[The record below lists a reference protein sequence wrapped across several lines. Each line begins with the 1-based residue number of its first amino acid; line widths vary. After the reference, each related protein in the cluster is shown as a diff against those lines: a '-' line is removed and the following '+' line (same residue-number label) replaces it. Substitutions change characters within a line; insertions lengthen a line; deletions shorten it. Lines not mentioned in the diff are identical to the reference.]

1 MQRFP
6 LVHVVLL
13 TTAIAGGAA
22 AIAVAAATS
31 AQISSTVETQL
42 TNRAEVYASILMLES
57 NLALDRRQIHRK
69 VRVMGSHRDVLDI
82 LVVGG
87 DPLTVLGATNQE
99 SYGIP
104 LRDVHRNWETRF
116 RLLDELREQHELDIE
131 RREFHYAL
139 PFSLTNL
146 NDASLRS
153 TPDRR
158 VPGAVLVRLDP
169 SEFLNR
175 ARQQHRTLLTAVLGT
190 VGCLIAVLLFS
201 LTRQVILPLRMLQRR
216 LEGRAQGASQRTAPS
231 MPNQDLQSL
240 GDSIWSLFDV
250 AERTNDHMRSIVTC
264 ATDGI
269 ITIDTKGTILLFNPG
284 AEKMFRASS
293 TDAVGKSISQFIPDD
308 LRGSHDESLRA
319 VAEGRRPRILGF
331 AREVHALRADGT
343 TFPCSLAV
351 NAAVIRGEPCYVG
364 ILRDMTEELRARQE
378 LDEARKQAEVGARAK
393 SSFLANMS
401 HEIRTPLTAILGY
414 AEELEVAQMTP
425 SDRHDALQIIRRNGQ
440 HLMQIIND
448 ILDLSKIEAGS
459 MQVEKRPTNVVETA
473 EDVRRMLTPRARAKG
488 LSLDLRLMPPLPETI
503 ESDPTRVRQILLNLV
518 GNAIKFTER
527 GSVTIQV
534 SADFGAQVC
543 KIAVLDTGIGISEE
557 QQATLFQSFAQA
569 DSSISRKY
577 GGTGLGLDISKRLA
591 VMLGGDLSVESE
603 VGRGSRFTCSI
614 ATGRIEPSLRAAITA
629 PSERLART
637 VPTLHGRVLVADDGI
652 DNQRLIER
660 ILQIAGLEVE
670 VVDNGAAAVEQV
682 LAASAS
688 RPFDAV
694 LMDVQMPVMDGLVAT
709 KTLREKGFH
718 GPIIALTANVLPEDR
733 ARCAEAGCTGFSGK
747 PIDRTQLYDALRT
760 ALAKP

>member
-1 MQRFP
+1 MKRLA
-6 LVHVVLL
+6 LVQVVLL

-22 AIAVAAATS
+22 VVAVASATS
-31 AQISSTVETQL
+31 AQISSSVETQL
-42 TNRAEVYASILMLES
+42 TNRAEVYASILMLEA
-57 NLALDRRQIHRK
+57 NLAADRSLIHRK
-69 VRVMGSHRDVLDI
+69 VRVMASHRDVLDI

-87 DPLTVLGATNQE
+87 EPLTVLGSTNQE
-99 SYGIP
+99 AYGIP
-104 LRDVHRNWETRF
+104 LRDVHRNWESRF
-116 RLLDELREQHELDIE
+116 RLFDDLREQHELDIE
-131 RREFHYAL
+131 RREFHYVL

-190 VGCLIAVLLFS
+190 VGSVIAVLLFS
-201 LTRQVILPLRMLQRR
+201 LTRQVILPLRTLQRR
-216 LEGRAQGASQRTAPS
+216 LEDRAQGTSDRAAPA
-231 MPNQDLQSL
+231 MPNEDLQSL
-240 GDSIWSLFDV
+240 GDRLWSLFDV

-269 ITIDTKGTILLFNPG
+269 ITIDTKGTVLLFNPG

-293 TDAVGKSISQFIPDD
+293 TTAVGKNISVFIPDD
-308 LRGSHDESLRA
+308 LRHQHDESLRA

-331 AREVHALRADGT
+331 AREVTALRADGT

-351 NAAVIRGEPCYVG
+351 NAAVIRGEACYVG

-378 LDEARKQAEVGARAK
+378 LEDARKQAEVAARAK

-440 HLMQIIND
+440 HLMTIIND

-459 MQVEKRPTNVVETA
+459 MLVEKRPTNVVEVA
-473 EDVRRMLTPRARAKG
+473 EEVRRMLTPRARAKG
-488 LSLDLRLMPPLPETI
+488 LALDLRLLPPLPEFI

-527 GSVTIQV
+527 GGVTVQI
-534 SADFGAQVC
+534 SADFVAQTC
-543 KIAVLDTGIGISEE
+543 KIAVVDTGIGISDE
-557 QQATLFQSFAQA
+557 QKAALFQSFAQA

-591 VMLGGDLSVESE
+591 VMLGGDLTVESQLS
-603 VGRGSRFTCSI
+603 RGSRFECVL
-614 ATGRIEPSLRAAITA
+614 ATGRIEPSLRAAIATPA
-629 PSERLART
+629 ERLART
-637 VPTLHGRVLVADDGI
+637 VPHLNGRVLVADDGI

-682 LAASAS
+682 LAASKE
-688 RPFDAV
+688 RPFDVV

-709 KTLREKGFH
+709 KTLREKGFQ

-747 PIDRTQLYDALRT
+747 PIDRSHLYDALRD
-760 ALAKP
+760 ALTKP